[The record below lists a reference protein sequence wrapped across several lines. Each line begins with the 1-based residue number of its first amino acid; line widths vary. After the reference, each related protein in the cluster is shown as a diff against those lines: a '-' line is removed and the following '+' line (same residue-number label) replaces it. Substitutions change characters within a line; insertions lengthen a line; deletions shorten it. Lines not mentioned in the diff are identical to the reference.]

1 MGGGLIAVEGLS
13 LATAQPFLFPLCL
26 ETQEYFYFPIFS
38 SFVATSDGRR
48 PPPPIPPEATIFGG
62 SAKSRKMLGGGGILP
77 DTVFSSIAAPL
88 DFHRI

>member
-1 MGGGLIAVEGLS
+1 MHFKHIIARMCTTFAIWLLVRGGMGGGLIAVEGLS

-48 PPPPIPPEATIFGG
+48 PPPPNPTRSHYIW
-62 SAKSRKMLGGGGILP
+62 RLC
-77 DTVFSSIAAPL
+77 
-88 DFHRI
+88 